1 MRLLLDECLAKDLAR
16 EFPGH
21 TVRTVPQTG
30 WASISNGQLLRLI
43 AASGQ
48 FDVFVTMDKN
58 LPRQQK
64 TRDLPFAVVVLR
76 LCGTCCASSILR
88 SSRDTQKVRCRR
100 CRFLTADFFA
110 TTGRKFSGANPE
122 VLLYSWGM
130 NRITI
135 DPEQCGGRPCIRG
148 MRIRVIDV
156 LDLLAN
162 GLTPSQVLEELPDL
176 EAEDI
181 HACLQY
187 ASRKLNH
194 PVLVAA

>member
-1 MRLLLDECLAKDLAR
+1 MRLLLDECLPKDLAR

-76 LCGTCCASSILR
+76 AKSNRLVHVVPFASEILR
-88 SSRDTQKVRCRR
+88 RLPEFQ
-100 CRFLTADFFA
+100 
-110 TTGRKFSGANPE
+110 SGHLF
-122 VLLYSWGM
+122 VL
-130 NRITI
+130 
-135 DPEQCGGRPCIRG
+135 
-148 MRIRVIDV
+148 
-156 LDLLAN
+156 
-162 GLTPSQVLEELPDL
+162 SQPG
-176 EAEDI
+176 
-181 HACLQY
+181 
-187 ASRKLNH
+187 
-194 PVLVAA
+194 